1 MQMLP
6 RKPIPGCLRGWS
18 WPSRLLL
25 FVVFAGYGSIKLLGG
40 QYDYGDWV
48 ISNRTADGTSVVWAF
63 YGYSPVYGRFT
74 GLYEVVPALL
84 LLSRRTVT
92 LGALGLFAVSLNI
105 TVMDFAYG
113 YPMVKCFSLA
123 YTLLC
128 LFLVVPR
135 PRTAARRLLAALRSR
150 RGYATG
156 AGVGCPVTVRRSA
169 FGGHQARRCR
179 ELGVP
184 GSRAAPSAGRTVRTS
199 PGVQSSTSQIAVRV
213 ENRTALAR
221 LFFKT
226 DRFTSVTPTRSA
238 SSVRVIPRSA
248 SNRSRWQTMRC

>member
-1 MQMLP
+1 MASKKLIP
-6 RKPIPGCLRGWS
+6 RLVFAV
-18 WPSRLLL
+18 RLLL
-25 FVVFAGYGSIKLLGG
+25 FVVFVGYGSIKLLGG

-113 YPMVKCFSLA
+113 YPMVRYFSLA

-128 LFLVVPR
+128 LFLVVQGR
-135 PRTAARRLLAALRSR
+135 ERLVSAFWKLPATDEGGAPNGPDWQ
-150 RGYATG
+150 RGSG
-156 AGVGCPVTVRRSA
+156 SSRRSA
-169 FGGHQARRCR
+169 
-179 ELGVP
+179 V
-184 GSRAAPSAGRTVRTS
+184 
-199 PGVQSSTSQIAVRV
+199 
-213 ENRTALAR
+213 
-221 LFFKT
+221 
-226 DRFTSVTPTRSA
+226 
-238 SSVRVIPRSA
+238 
-248 SNRSRWQTMRC
+248 